1 MATSRRPLALGIVT
15 VAVVCGIAAIAANFG
30 ILSQTH
36 DTPLGRLVPPVS
48 VAVRPA
54 GALTPNAVT
63 PNSATPTIDP
73 QVGTSTPT
81 RGTNDT
87 SGRKH
92 DS

>member
-54 GALTPNAVT
+54 GAVTPNA
-63 PNSATPTIDP
+63 ATPTIDS
-73 QVGTSTPT
+73 QAGTSTST

-87 SGRKH
+87 AGRKH

>member
-54 GALTPNAVT
+54 GALTTHATDSGT
-63 PNSATPTIDP
+63 PSIDLRAGTPTTT
-73 QVGTSTPT
+73 Q
-81 RGTNDT
+81 GTNDT